1 MSDTVAG
8 TGSSSTINKPGLFRT
23 NVQVAGVDE
32 ADLVKTDGNFIYQ
45 VNKQNIKII
54 RAYPV
59 SELQVAS
66 TISFDDAGFTPPG
79 AVCG

>member
-8 TGSSSTINKPGLFRT
+8 TGLYDKQALDYSGT

-54 RAYPV
+54 RACGFR
-59 SELQVAS
+59 AS
-66 TISFDDAGFTPPG
+66 GGINHKF
-79 AVCG
+79 